1 MQIYLTQGLH
11 RALQQHPRRMAV
23 RCAGR
28 QLDWRTLTDRV
39 ARLAGVLQDRG
50 LQPGD
55 RVAVLAQNSD
65 WCIEAFMAVWWAG
78 GVVCPLN
85 TRWSSAELLHGLQD
99 GQSRLL
105 LVDGNFAAQ
114 AEALL
119 PKAPDL
125 CAVLFMGDGHAPP
138 GMARAQDLMATTAPA
153 EDVRLGGDALAI
165 ILYTGGT
172 TGFPKGV
179 MLSHANL
186 WTASVARLAQI
197 PGAGTSLL
205 ATPLFHVAGLGR
217 LVGMLVHGH
226 GCVVEPQFRPAQVLQ
241 AIAEQGVCEVMLVP
255 SMLQMLLDH
264 PDFDAARLG
273 ALQRIVH
280 GAAPMPRAL
289 LLRAMQALPRVDFV
303 CAYGMTETAAAA
315 AVNGPYRLDN
325 HAEHAA
331 HLAAVGR
338 AGWGCELRI
347 VGPDGQALPVG
358 QAGEIC
364 VRGPSVMLGYWRQPD
379 ATAQVLRQGWMHTG
393 DGGWM
398 DEDGYVYLADRIK
411 DMIITGGE
419 NVYSLEVEA
428 VLMRHP
434 AVALCA
440 VVGRPSAEWG
450 EAVHAVVV
458 PRPGQLPDAQS
469 LRAYCHDHLAGFKC
483 PKTLD
488 IVEALPLSPTGKI
501 LKNRLREQ
509 LALQAPAHPLKA

>member
-1 MQIYLTQGLH
+1 
-11 RALQQHPRRMAV
+11 
-23 RCAGR
+23 
-28 QLDWRTLTDRV
+28 
-39 ARLAGVLQDRG
+39 
-50 LQPGD
+50 
-55 RVAVLAQNSD
+55 
-65 WCIEAFMAVWWAG
+65 
-78 GVVCPLN
+78 
-85 TRWSSAELLHGLQD
+85 
-99 GQSRLL
+99 
-105 LVDGNFAAQ
+105 
-114 AEALL
+114 
-119 PKAPDL
+119 
-125 CAVLFMGDGHAPP
+125 
-138 GMARAQDLMATTAPA
+138 
-153 EDVRLGGDALAI
+153 
-165 ILYTGGT
+165 
-172 TGFPKGV
+172 
-179 MLSHANL
+179 
-186 WTASVARLAQI
+186 
-197 PGAGTSLL
+197 
-205 ATPLFHVAGLGR
+205 
-217 LVGMLVHGH
+217 
-226 GCVVEPQFRPAQVLQ
+226 
-241 AIAEQGVCEVMLVP
+241 
-255 SMLQMLLDH
+255 
-264 PDFDAARLG
+264 
-273 ALQRIVH
+273 
-280 GAAPMPRAL
+280 
-289 LLRAMQALPRVDFV
+289 MQALPRVDFV